1 MRVVIVSGHSGSGK
15 TSALNILE
23 DIGFTAI
30 DNLPLTLLPQL
41 VEQYQQ
47 ASNSEQLQL
56 AIGIDV
62 RNLTVDLSQIEPA
75 VAALRSTGTR
85 VEIIF
90 LASDKTELLRRY
102 SETRR
107 KHPLSNSQ
115 CSLEQAID
123 TEQQLL
129 SAVEKFAD
137 RYIDTSSLSLHQLRE
152 MVKQTVGG
160 DPHQLAVLIK
170 SFGFKHGVPI
180 DADFVFDLRCLPNPH
195 WKPELRSFSGCD
207 QPVID
212 FLTSQPEVIAMADD
226 IHAFIS
232 RWVPQFS
239 ANNRSYL
246 TVAVGCTGGHH
257 RSVFV
262 ANRLHRQ
269 LGEQFGQVQL
279 LHRDLG

>member
-56 AIGIDV
+56 AIGIDI

-115 CSLEQAID
+115 RSLEQAID

-152 MVKQTVGG
+152 TIKLTVGG
-160 DPHQLAVLIK
+160 DPQQLAVLIK

-180 DADFVFDLRCLPNPH
+180 DADFVFDLRCLPNPY

-207 QPVID
+207 QPVIE
-212 FLTSQPEVIAMADD
+212 FLTSQPEVLAMSDD
-226 IHAFIS
+226 IHALIS
-232 RWVPQFS
+232 RWIPHF
-239 ANNRSYL
+239 ANNSRSYL

-262 ANRLHRQ
+262 AERLYRQ
-269 LGEQFGQVQL
+269 LAEQFGQLQL
-279 LHRDLG
+279 LHRDLS

>member
-56 AIGIDV
+56 AIGIDI

-75 VAALRSTGTR
+75 VVALRSTGTR

-115 CSLEQAID
+115 RSLEQAID

-152 MVKQTVGG
+152 TIKLTVGG
-160 DPHQLAVLIK
+160 DPQQLAVLIK

-180 DADFVFDLRCLPNPH
+180 DADFVFDLRCLPNPY

-207 QPVID
+207 QPVIE
-212 FLTSQPEVIAMADD
+212 FLTSQPEVLAMSDD
-226 IHAFIS
+226 IHALIS
-232 RWVPQFS
+232 RWIPHF
-239 ANNRSYL
+239 ANNSRSYL

-262 ANRLHRQ
+262 AERLYRQ
-269 LGEQFGQVQL
+269 LAEQFGQLQL
-279 LHRDLG
+279 LHRDLS

>member
-30 DNLPLTLLPQL
+30 DNLPLTLLPAL
-41 VEQYQQ
+41 IGEYRQ
-47 ASNSEQLQL
+47 AANPQSLQL

-62 RNLTVDLSQIEPA
+62 RNLSTDLSQIEPA
-75 VAALRSTGTR
+75 VSQLRSAAIE
-85 VEIIF
+85 VEILF
-90 LASDKTELLRRY
+90 LASDKQQLLRRY

-107 KHPLSNSQ
+107 KHPLSSSDL
-115 CSLEQAID
+115 SLEQAID
-123 TEQQLL
+123 KEQQML
-129 SAVEKFAD
+129 SAVEQFAD

-152 MVKQTVGG
+152 TVKQTVAG
-160 DPHQLAVLIK
+160 DSQQLAVLIK
-170 SFGFKHGVPI
+170 SFGFKQGLPT
-180 DADFVFDLRCLPNPH
+180 DADFVFDLRCLPNPY

-212 FLTSQPEVIAMADD
+212 FLTGQPDVAAMSDD
-226 IHAFIS
+226 IFNFIH
-232 RWVPQFS
+232 RWIPHFS

-246 TVAVGCTGGHH
+246 TVAIGCTGGHH

-262 ANRLHRQ
+262 ANTLYQRLSDHHP
-269 LGEQFGQVQL
+269 QVQL
-279 LHRDLG
+279 LHRDLV

>member
-56 AIGIDV
+56 AIGIDI

-115 CSLEQAID
+115 RSLEQAID

-129 SAVEKFAD
+129 SAVEKSAD

-152 MVKQTVGG
+152 TIKLTVGG
-160 DPHQLAVLIK
+160 DPQQLAVLIK

-180 DADFVFDLRCLPNPH
+180 DADFVFDLRCLPNPY

-207 QPVID
+207 QPVIE
-212 FLTSQPEVIAMADD
+212 FLTSQPEVLAMSDD
-226 IHAFIS
+226 IHALIS
-232 RWVPQFS
+232 RWIPHF
-239 ANNRSYL
+239 ANNSRSYL

-262 ANRLHRQ
+262 AERLYRQ
-269 LGEQFGQVQL
+269 LAEQFGQLQL
-279 LHRDLG
+279 LHRDLS